1 MIGVTE
7 EYYTKVPS
15 AGANNILN
23 NKVRTE
29 ANPLRGILNT
39 DNKVEKSQY
48 DSAPVDSNVLG
59 VYLAATRMYNEDIY
73 NHTGYFDIDD
83 YIGNPDNR
91 PGYTEQNEQLD
102 YVRRQ
107 VFKKYSSKNL
117 INNTIDILAK
127 YDMSV
132 FEQIRQTIPA
142 RVDYNSGILIEPHIL
157 ERPKAKSLTKVTQ
170 TNQCTMHI
178 SHQWKDL

>member
-1 MIGVTE
+1 
-7 EYYTKVPS
+7 
-15 AGANNILN
+15 
-23 NKVRTE
+23 
-29 ANPLRGILNT
+29 
-39 DNKVEKSQY
+39 
-48 DSAPVDSNVLG
+48 
-59 VYLAATRMYNEDIY
+59 MYNEDIY

-170 TNQCTMHI
+170 TRPMYDAHI
-178 SHQWKDL
+178 ASMERPVSASHHLFETEITNSYTLLVVRELSMKQDYQLIHIEW